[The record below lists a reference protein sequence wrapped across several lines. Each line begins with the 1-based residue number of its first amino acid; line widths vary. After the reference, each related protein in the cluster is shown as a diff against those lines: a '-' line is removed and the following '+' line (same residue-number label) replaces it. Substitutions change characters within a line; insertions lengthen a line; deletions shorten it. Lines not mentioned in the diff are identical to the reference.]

1 MIVTHDL
8 CKTYASGAQSV
19 QALKNINMHIRQGE
33 FAAIIG
39 PSGSGKSTL
48 MNVLGCLDAASSGTY
63 LLNGQDVTALDSNGL
78 ARARSHSI
86 GFVFQSFNLLPHLSA
101 LENVA
106 LPLVYRGTERTL
118 RAEQAE
124 RALEQV
130 GLYHRRHH
138 LPAQMS
144 GGQQQRV
151 AIARAL
157 ITQPPLLLADE
168 PTGNLDS
175 SAGSEVLQLM
185 LRLNQDGTTIVLITH
200 DSGVAQKCSRRLEMR
215 DGVLREV
222 E

>member
-8 CKTYASGAQSV
+8 CKTYASGVQSV
-19 QALKNINMHIRQGE
+19 QALKNINMHIKKGE

-48 MNVLGCLDAASSGTY
+48 MNVLGCLDAASGGTY
-63 LLNGQDVTALDSNGL
+63 LLNGQDVTVLDSNGL
-78 ARARSHSI
+78 ARVRSRSI

-101 LENVA
+101 LENIA
-106 LPLVYRGTERTL
+106 LPLVYRGQERSL
-118 RAEQAE
+118 RTEQAE

-130 GLYHRRHH
+130 GLYHRRNH

-175 SAGSEVLQLM
+175 AAGSEVLQLM
-185 LRLNQDGTTIVLITH
+185 LRLNQSGTTIVLITH
-200 DSGVAQKCSRRLEMR
+200 DNGVAQRCARRLEMR

>member
-1 MIVTHDL
+1 MILTHDL
-8 CKTYASGAQSV
+8 CKTYTSGAQSV
-19 QALKNINMHIRQGE
+19 QALKNIHMHIKRGE

-48 MNVLGCLDAASSGTY
+48 MNVLGCLDSASSGTY